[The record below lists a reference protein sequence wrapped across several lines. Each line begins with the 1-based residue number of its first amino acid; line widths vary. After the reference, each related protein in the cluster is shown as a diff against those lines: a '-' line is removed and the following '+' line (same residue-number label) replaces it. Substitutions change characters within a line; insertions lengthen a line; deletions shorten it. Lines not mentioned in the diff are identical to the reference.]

1 MLGCVVERA
10 KVAEFLNL
18 MGIFQKINNL
28 LAKKQKIE
36 KEIATLQNSCKH
48 YKKSVKAV
56 RKNVDSTSPS
66 IRYVCDECF
75 IVLGYPTQQEK
86 DNFLKE

>member
-1 MLGCVVERA
+1 
-10 KVAEFLNL
+10 

-36 KEIATLQNSCKH
+36 KEIAILQKSCKH
-48 YKKSVKAV
+48 LKKSVRLV

-66 IRYVCDECF
+66 IRYVCDECSM
-75 IVLGYPTQQEK
+75 VLGYPTQQDK
-86 DNFLKE
+86 DNFFKE

>member
-1 MLGCVVERA
+1 
-10 KVAEFLNL
+10 
-18 MGIFQKINNL
+18 MGILQKINNL

-36 KEIATLQNSCKH
+36 KEIALLQKSCKH

-66 IRYVCDECF
+66 IRYVCDECSM
-75 IVLGYPTQQEK
+75 VLGYPTQQEK
-86 DNFLKE
+86 NDFLKE

>member
-1 MLGCVVERA
+1 
-10 KVAEFLNL
+10 

-36 KEIATLQNSCKH
+36 KEIAILQKSCKH
-48 YKKSVKAV
+48 LNKSVKLT

-66 IRYVCDECF
+66 IRYVCDECSM
-75 IVLGYPTQQEK
+75 VLGYPTQQDK
-86 DNFLKE
+86 DNFFKE